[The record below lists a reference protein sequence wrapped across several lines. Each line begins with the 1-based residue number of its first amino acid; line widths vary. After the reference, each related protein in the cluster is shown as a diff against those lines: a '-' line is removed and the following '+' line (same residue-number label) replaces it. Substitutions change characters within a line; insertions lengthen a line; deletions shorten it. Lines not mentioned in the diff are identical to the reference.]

1 MSEPDA
7 RRVAY
12 EVVRRTF
19 EQGAYADRAFAGEAS
34 GLEGRE
40 RRQAM
45 RMAYGAVQRMRTVD
59 HAVEQLGGRR
69 PMRLQAPLRNALRV
83 SGYELLF
90 SDAVPARAAVSEGV
104 DLARDVAGAQVA
116 GLANAV
122 LRRIAEAGSEW
133 VETLPRGLRFSY
145 PDWVMEE
152 WTALMGADGANACAD
167 AQNRP
172 AELCVRVNTLRSDAP
187 ELGAATRKV
196 DGLPEALVLEEMI
209 DVTDTD
215 AFASGAV
222 WPQSRSSMR
231 PARMLDPRPG
241 MRVLDLC
248 AAPGGKSGQLAAL
261 MENRG
266 ELVCVERHAGR
277 AAELERT
284 LARARADSLSKLVA
298 EERRIGEER
307 RAALE
312 ERERRASA
320 ELSEA
325 LARVE
330 QRVSHRLAELS
341 IDLERTEQSLSTQ
354 LKALADRQ
362 KQLMS
367 KAESRLVLETER
379 LDAASEAQRER
390 LSTLDEHFS
399 RTADEIAQSGQQE
412 LESHERDRRRAL
424 HEVAERLRHRE
435 RDLRERIAA
444 EEAEAIQ
451 RIQAGFADIERRQL
465 DQLKRVVER
474 TAASFSEAVSKQ
486 FADAIRGARDDAAQR
501 LSRELDRAVQHF
513 AKEAQSVLAD
523 RLAHVADAGG
533 QRLERRLSEIGS
545 SLEHERDELMAELQR
560 RIGDAEVEL
569 RSQVQSLAADA
580 EAERTVLNARL
591 QDLQRRIDEAVTEA
605 GSRLAPTFRGS

>member
-1 MSEPDA
+1 MRAVRAEVLELVFAAAVVVVFASAAAAVVDRVSRRTLLLLTGVISAVALAAWVVFALHPSGELAVAAGGITVCAALEGATLVLQRLLGRA
-7 RRVAY
+7 RRLDDQL
-12 EVVRRTF
+12 E
-19 EQGAYADRAFAGEAS
+19 EA
-34 GLEGRE
+34 E
-40 RRQAM
+40 
-45 RMAYGAVQRMRTVD
+45 
-59 HAVEQLGGRR
+59 
-69 PMRLQAPLRNALRV
+69 
-83 SGYELLF
+83 
-90 SDAVPARAAVSEGV
+90 ARFAAVAS
-104 DLARDVAGAQVA
+104 
-116 GLANAV
+116 
-122 LRRIAEAGSEW
+122 AEA
-133 VETLPRGLRFSY
+133 
-145 PDWVMEE
+145 
-152 WTALMGADGANACAD
+152 D
-167 AQNRP
+167 A
-172 AELCVRVNTLRSDAP
+172 
-187 ELGAATRKV
+187 
-196 DGLPEALVLEEMI
+196 
-209 DVTDTD
+209 
-215 AFASGAV
+215 
-222 WPQSRSSMR
+222 
-231 PARMLDPRPG
+231 
-241 MRVLDLC
+241 
-248 AAPGGKSGQLAAL
+248 
-261 MENRG
+261 
-266 ELVCVERHAGR
+266 R

-284 LARARADSLSKLVA
+284 LARARADSLSTLVA

-320 ELSEA
+320 ELSDA
-325 LARVE
+325 LAHVE

-533 QRLERRLSEIGS
+533 QRLERKLSQIGTT
-545 SLEHERDELMAELQR
+545 LEHERDELMAELQR